1 MKLLILVSAG
11 GAIGAAFRY
20 LTYKAFAGYAV
31 AQGGQA
37 FPWAT
42 LTINVIGSFLMGL
55 AVVTILDRFDNSPE
69 LRAFI
74 MAGVLGG
81 FTTFSA
87 FSLDAYELYAHR
99 SIEAVAAYVIASV
112 VLSIAGLVAGIALA
126 RGTLT

>member
-20 LTYKAFAGYAV
+20 LTYQAFAGYA
-31 AQGGQA
+31 AAHSGQA

-99 SIEAVAAYVIASV
+99 SIEAVAAYVVASV
-112 VLSIAGLVAGIALA
+112 VLSIAGLLAGIALA